1 ARPGGSCGRSHSG
14 RPDRTAGRAGRQA
27 GQDGRPVASGSASPG
42 SGGSSGRAAGV
53 PDGYRP
59 YRGSAFVAA
68 VPEGGKED
76 GSGDD
81 VGRGRPLLR
90 DRPQDTA
97 EPFLTGPRAA
107 RPASPSTAPR
117 TGRAPPPPLR
127 SAP

>member
-1 ARPGGSCGRSHSG
+1 ARTRRSGWAPTRPGGSCGRSHSG

-97 EPFLTGPRAA
+97 EPFLTGRA
-107 RPASPSTAPR
+107 P
-117 TGRAPPPPLR
+117 APPPR